1 VADEHVVPIR
11 SEADIMAARHRG
23 RELAASLGFSQTDLT
38 LVVTAISELARNILQ
53 YAGQGEVL
61 LRIAEEDGRRGIAI
75 EARDQGPGIDDVERA
90 LQDGYSTSG
99 SLGLGLPG
107 ARRLLDEFEVRSE
120 PGKGTVVTGKKW
132 ANSGVRR

>member
-1 VADEHVVPIR
+1 
-11 SEADIMAARHRG
+11 MAARHRG